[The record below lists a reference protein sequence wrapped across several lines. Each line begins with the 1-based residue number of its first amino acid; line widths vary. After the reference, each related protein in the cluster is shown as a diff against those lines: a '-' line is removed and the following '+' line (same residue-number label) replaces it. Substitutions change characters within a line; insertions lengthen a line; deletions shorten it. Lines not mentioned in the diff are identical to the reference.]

1 MSDGHV
7 ISESAGTITVAPSV
21 LAHVVRV
28 AAESADGARIR
39 RARRG
44 LDVAVDDGR
53 ARVSVELAVR
63 YGAVLPDVAE
73 EVQQRVAEALR
84 SLCGLEA
91 AGVDVTIEELDG

>member
-1 MSDGHV
+1 MSDAHV

-28 AAESADGARIR
+28 AAEEADGARIR

-44 LDVAVDDGR
+44 LDVAVEDGS
-53 ARVSVELAVR
+53 AHVSVELAVR

-73 EVQQRVAEALR
+73 EVQQRVGDALR
-84 SLCGLEA
+84 SLCGLEPT
-91 AGVDVTIEELDG
+91 GIDITIEELDG